1 VNRQPETT
9 RRPDAAPGSFRQ
21 ESDDTDKTT
30 GKLWTPGDW
39 NALFGLGT
47 NLLVNLLVM
56 TGLLKYV
63 VGFRTS

>member
-1 VNRQPETT
+1 M
-9 RRPDAAPGSFRQ
+9 
-21 ESDDTDKTT
+21 DKTT

>member
-1 VNRQPETT
+1 M
-9 RRPDAAPGSFRQ
+9 
-21 ESDDTDKTT
+21 DKTT
-30 GKLWTPGDW
+30 GKLSTPGDW

-56 TGLLKYV
+56 IGLLKYV